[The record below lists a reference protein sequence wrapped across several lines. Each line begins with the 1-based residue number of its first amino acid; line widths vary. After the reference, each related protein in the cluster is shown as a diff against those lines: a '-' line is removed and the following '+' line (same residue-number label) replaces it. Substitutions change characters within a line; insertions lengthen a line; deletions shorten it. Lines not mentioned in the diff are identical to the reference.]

1 MQMETKKTEV
11 IILISDKIDFKP
23 KTVIRDKE
31 GHFIMIKRS
40 IHLEDLTVV
49 NIYAPNIRILL
60 NHREQILTN
69 QEGEIDSN
77 KIKVEDFY
85 TALENSMRFL
95 KKFKMELPYDPAIL
109 LLRIPPWKRNY
120 CLRDICI
127 LMFIVLLFT
136 IANSCMKTT

>member
-23 KTVIRDKE
+23 KTVIRDNE

-60 NHREQILTN
+60 NHREQILT
-69 QEGEIDSN
+69 ELKGEIDTKNNSKALQYSLSSVDRLSWQKIN
-77 KIKVEDFY
+77 KK
-85 TALENSMRFL
+85 NSRL
-95 KKFKMELPYDPAIL
+95 D
-109 LLRIPPWKRNY
+109 
-120 CLRDICI
+120 
-127 LMFIVLLFT
+127 
-136 IANSCMKTT
+136 